1 MKSRRR
7 KKKSHLKVI
16 KYHSESALIALE
28 HVHANIMGSALN
40 INEMWWLKVA
50 APSFSIN
57 IPAASEAGDH

>member
-1 MKSRRR
+1 M
-7 KKKSHLKVI
+7 
-16 KYHSESALIALE
+16 ALE

-57 IPAASEAGDH
+57 IPTASEAGDH